1 MASAASI
8 ALQLQRLSNEA
19 TEKSFNYNTQEANT
33 ARTWQKM
40 MSDTSHQREVED
52 LKKAGLNPV
61 LSSGGQGAQSYTT
74 SSASAQAADPTSA
87 VGNVWSSQ
95 IGADATRAAAA
106 ASARATRYAAAQ
118 QASAMR
124 YAAAMQYQTQK
135 DSWKWK
141 TDYMKSEYGQ
151 KTAYMKEEYSQ
162 KTTLANSTPVNNI
175 PGLIDKFTQRAGL
188 QDAVLNSNTIKGLKS
203 FVSGVVNDPVKLFK
217 DNVTVTKNNFSSLMT
232 KSGINRIDNQLRQLN
247 ISPTKYA
254 RNILVRAFIF
264 KDPTA
269 MSSFVSL
276 LPKKSTSA
284 RKTSNRGLTIR

>member
-95 IGADATRAAAA
+95 IGADATRAAAS

-151 KTAYMKEEYSQ
+151 KKDYLKSETESKI
-162 KTTLANSTPVNNI
+162 KIVNAEAPKNVS
-175 PGLIDKFTQRAGL
+175 GLIWRWTERSKLNDVIINSKASQGLVSFAKTALNNPSAFFRDGAQINKSNAYSNLSKNGIKTVNTQ
-188 QDAVLNSNTIKGLKS
+188 LKQL
-203 FVSGVVNDPVKLFK
+203 GINP
-217 DNVTVTKNNFSSLMT
+217 NKNNAKLLLNFILFGDQASAMNLSYRMPR
-232 KSGINRIDNQLRQLN
+232 KQL
-247 ISPTKYA
+247 
-254 RNILVRAFIF
+254 
-264 KDPTA
+264 
-269 MSSFVSL
+269 
-276 LPKKSTSA
+276 SA
-284 RKTSNRGLTIR
+284 RLNNNRGLTIR